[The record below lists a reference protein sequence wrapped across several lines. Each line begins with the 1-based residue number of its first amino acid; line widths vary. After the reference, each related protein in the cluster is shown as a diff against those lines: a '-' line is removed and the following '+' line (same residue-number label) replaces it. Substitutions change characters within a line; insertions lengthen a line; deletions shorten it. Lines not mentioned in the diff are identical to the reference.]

1 MAKPSAGKAGSQPE
15 KEAIDQAAEK
25 KKKKRFGRK

>member
-25 KKKKRFGRK
+25 KKKRFGRM